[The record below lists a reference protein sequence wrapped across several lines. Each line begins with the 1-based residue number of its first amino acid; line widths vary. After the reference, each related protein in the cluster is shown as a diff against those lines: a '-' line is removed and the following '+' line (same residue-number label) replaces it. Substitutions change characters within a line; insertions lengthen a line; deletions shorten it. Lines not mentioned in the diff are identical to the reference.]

1 MLRAVSL
8 AKWTP
13 AVWGEEEKA
22 GVKNCILTARIPSR
36 DITESSRWS
45 EQHIALHTSSHT
57 KRVEE
62 GKNKGKKPVLKC
74 YKKNTKAIN
83 VTHAG
88 DQ

>member
-36 DITESSRWS
+36 DITAPDGLSK
-45 EQHIALHTSSHT
+45 HIALHTSSHA

-74 YKKNTKAIN
+74 YKKIPKL
-83 VTHAG
+83 
-88 DQ
+88 